1 MGYDII
7 GDIHGQAGKMKAL
20 LKKLGYRIKDG
31 AYRNPEGRMAI
42 FLGDLVDRG
51 PGQV

>member
-20 LKKLGYRIKDG
+20 LKKLGYWK
-31 AYRNPEGRMAI
+31 ANSGRAHWGMVA
-42 FLGDLVDRG
+42 RRRASS
-51 PGQV
+51 